1 MATGQ
6 DPNILSVGEPQIRS
20 SSRNS
25 QAGSVK
31 SLEPEPSEDESEYG
45 AIKKL
50 AFKSRMLG
58 QIASASFNEK
68 DQYEPLPIYDY
79 SLFEEKRVPEA
90 LNINVN
96 PFTVNKC
103 YFMPNTPIT
112 VKVKAKRKS
121 RHHIFY
127 PYKY

>member
-1 MATGQ
+1 MATSQ
-6 DPNILSVGEPQIRS
+6 DPNMLAVSEPENKIR
-20 SSRNS
+20 RNS
-25 QAGSVK
+25 RTGSIN
-31 SLEPEPSEDESEYG
+31 SIEPEASEDEAEYG

-68 DQYEPLPIYDY
+68 DQFEPLPIYDY
-79 SLFEEKRVPEA
+79 SLFEEKIDPSA
-90 LNINVN
+90 LDINVN
-96 PFTVNKC
+96 PFTAKKC
-103 YFMPNTPIT
+103 YFIPNVPVA
-112 VKVKAKRKS
+112 VKVSAKRKS